1 MENLLKKRNTPEG
14 SKISQ
19 NSCNLSK
26 KKTSVQMFSQIFF
39 QDIFLQNTSRRM
51 PLEESLEEPLE
62 ESP

>member
-1 MENLLKKRNTPEG
+1 MENLLKKRNTPES

-39 QDIFLQNTSRRM
+39 QDIFLQNTYRRM